1 MLIYY
6 CIISLFLCRFRYLIF
21 RFFRG
26 AKLRTLSHS
35 TKKSFLR
42 MKIHAEEDGVFL
54 IEILG
59 INDRVDYGRHP

>member
-1 MLIYY
+1 MYL
-6 CIISLFLCRFRYLIF
+6 SLFYFSISMSFSLFNIS
-21 RFFRG
+21 FFRG

>member
-1 MLIYY
+1 MLCYY
-6 CIISLFLCRFRYLIF
+6 SVAHPLLMNLCHFH
-21 RFFRG
+21 G
-26 AKLRTLSHS
+26 AKIQNISDS